1 MVRIRRLTIWPI
13 RLDRIA
19 GAIIILLLATI
30 ITSPALA
37 ELSAES
43 AIELYRQKDP
53 QLILFLNGLGQG
65 FSWANTLLRDGKEP
79 LFCVPGKVALTVDQQ
94 VDILAR
100 YIQEIP
106 ADASLPV
113 GGVMIHALRDAF
125 PCK

>member
-1 MVRIRRLTIWPI
+1 MKWQPAFGI
-13 RLDRIA
+13 
-19 GAIIILLLATI
+19 LLATI

-43 AIELYRQKDP
+43 AIKLYRQKDP

-65 FSWANTLLRDGKEP
+65 FDWANTFLEDGKEP
-79 LFCVPGKVALTVDQQ
+79 LFCTPRKVALTVDQQ

-100 YIQEIP
+100 HIQEIP
-106 ADASLPV
+106 AHGSLPV
-113 GGVMIHALRDAF
+113 GGVMLYALRDAF